1 MKTRELMYGTNEMSE
16 RMQQLLGKSV
26 TELCQM
32 IIQLES
38 DNERLKEYRSKL
50 IKIRNLVTPEEERR
64 KQGRPRKEEGDII

>member
-1 MKTRELMYGTNEMSE
+1 MYGTNEMSE